1 MFLLI
6 LPQLSPGSTLLP
18 YQDSHFLG
26 YVNKICSYRE
36 NRRQKITKDK
46 GEKARVRSRASHVFS
61 SQSSMNQMEALRSF

>member
-18 YQDSHFLG
+18 YQG
-26 YVNKICSYRE
+26 YVNKICSCRE
-36 NRRQKITKDK
+36 NRRQKITKGK

-61 SQSSMNQMEALRSF
+61 SQSSVNQMEALQSF